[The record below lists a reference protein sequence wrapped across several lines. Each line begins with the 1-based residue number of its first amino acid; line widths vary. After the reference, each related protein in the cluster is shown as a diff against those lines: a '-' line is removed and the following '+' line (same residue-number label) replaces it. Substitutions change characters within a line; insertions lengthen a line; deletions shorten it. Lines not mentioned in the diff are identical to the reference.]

1 MQGGHKG
8 DTTFCRGPEMKVK
21 NWGGGVGR
29 TVVSSPNLGQ
39 LRKFQRQELRVGGV
53 FWETKAKE
61 A

>member
-1 MQGGHKG
+1 
-8 DTTFCRGPEMKVK
+8 MKVK